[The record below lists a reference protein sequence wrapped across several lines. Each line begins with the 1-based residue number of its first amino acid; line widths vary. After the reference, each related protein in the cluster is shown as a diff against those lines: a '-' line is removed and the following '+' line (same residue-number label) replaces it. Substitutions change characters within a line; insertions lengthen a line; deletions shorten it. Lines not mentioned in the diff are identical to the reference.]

1 MIEGQREYTAGGNV
15 KAASLSTMSEWVN
28 ESWKGLS
35 LEMVSQ
41 SFKKCGIS
49 NAIDGSEDDI
59 LWEDDDEQCL
69 SSLAAVDKDQVMER
83 DLAAEA
89 VYDVRLTTEQWYSLF
104 GDSDD
109 GDEFDAF

>member
-69 SSLAAVDKDQVMER
+69 SLLAAVDKDQVMER
-83 DLAAEA
+83 DLTAEA
-89 VYDVRLTTEQWYSLF
+89 VYDDRLTNEQW
-104 GDSDD
+104 
-109 GDEFDAF
+109 